1 MSQVPRRR
9 TVTVSDD
16 GLDAEILAAGALCW
30 RIRRSELE
38 VLVIHRPRYDDWS
51 FPKGKLDEGETLPE
65 CAVREVREEIGL
77 KVRLGMPLP
86 ITRYSVGKARGA
98 KNGNGGTAGG
108 AGNGGNGNG
117 GNGNGGKDKA
127 VWYWAAQVAEG
138 TPVPDG
144 DEVDETAWV
153 SVERARQMLTNR
165 GDVPP
170 LDELERLH
178 EDRRLHT
185 LPFIVLR
192 HAKAK
197 PRSSWSRAESERPL
211 AATGKRQA
219 RAVERLLICWRPRH
233 LESSPWK
240 RCAETIAPYVKA
252 HRNRATYRKSLTEK
266 RAEAHPERSR
276 ARVRRCLEL
285 LLPTLICTH
294 RPVLPLILDTMNG
307 WLQDPQLVQAI
318 PDEDPHLRPGAVLVA
333 QQAMDRGGE
342 IVSIEVYEPFE
353 D

>member
-1 MSQVPRRR
+1 MSKVPRRR

-16 GLDAEILAAGALCW
+16 GLDAEILAAGAVCW
-30 RIRRSELE
+30 RLRRGELE
-38 VLVIHRPRYDDWS
+38 VLLIHRPRYDDWS

-86 ITRYSVGKARGA
+86 VTRYSVGRTRGA
-98 KNGNGGTAGG
+98 KT
-108 AGNGGNGNG
+108 
-117 GNGNGGKDKA
+117 GKDKA

-153 SVERARQMLTNR
+153 SVDRARQLLSNQ
-165 GDVPP
+165 GDVLP

-178 EDRRLHT
+178 EDQRLHT

-219 RAVERLLICWRPRH
+219 RSVERLLICWRPRH

-252 HRNRATYRKSLTEK
+252 HRNRAIYRKSLTEK
-266 RAEAHPERSR
+266 RADAHPDRTR
-276 ARVRRCLEL
+276 TRVRRCLEL
-285 LLPTLICTH
+285 LLPTLICSH
-294 RPVLPLILDTMNG
+294 RPVLPLILETLSD
-307 WLQDPQLVQAI
+307 WLQDPQLRHAI
-318 PDEDPHLRPGAVLVA
+318 PEEDPYLRPGAVLVA
-333 QQAMDRGGE
+333 QQALDRGGE

>member
-1 MSQVPRRR
+1 MSSPETMSKVPRRR

-16 GLDAEILAAGALCW
+16 GPDAEILAAGALCW
-30 RIRRSELE
+30 RLRRGELE

-86 ITRYSVGKARGA
+86 VTRYSVGKARGA
-98 KNGNGGTAGG
+98 KNGNGGKGR
-108 AGNGGNGNG
+108 
-117 GNGNGGKDKA
+117 KDKA

-138 TPVPDG
+138 TPIPDG
-144 DEVDETAWV
+144 EEVDETAWV
-153 SVERARQMLTNR
+153 SVDRARELLTNR
-165 GDVPP
+165 GDVLP
-170 LDELERLH
+170 LDELARLNA
-178 EDRRLHT
+178 DRRLHT
-185 LPFIVLR
+185 LPFVVLR

-219 RAVERLLICWRPRH
+219 RSVERLLICWRPRH
-233 LESSPWK
+233 LESSPWR

-252 HRNRATYRKSLTEK
+252 HRSRATYRKSFTEK
-266 RAEAHPERSR
+266 RAEAHPERTR
-276 ARVRRCLEL
+276 TRVRRCLEL
-285 LLPTLICTH
+285 LLPTLICSH
-294 RPVLPLILDTMNG
+294 RPVLPLILDTMGG
-307 WLQDPQLVQAI
+307 WLQDPQLLEAI
-318 PDEDPHLRPGAVLVA
+318 PDQDPYLRPGAVLVA
-333 QQAMDRGGE
+333 QQAMDRDGE

>member
-1 MSQVPRRR
+1 MSKVPRRR

-117 GNGNGGKDKA
+117 GKDKA

-165 GDVPP
+165 GDVLP

-307 WLQDPQLVQAI
+307 WLQDPQLLQAI
-318 PDEDPHLRPGAVLVA
+318 PDEDPYLRPGAVLVA

>member
-1 MSQVPRRR
+1 MSKVPRRR

-16 GLDAEILAAGALCW
+16 GPDAEILAAGALCW
-30 RIRRSELE
+30 RLRRGELE

-86 ITRYSVGKARGA
+86 VTRYSVGKARGA
-98 KNGNGGTAGG
+98 KNGNGGKGR
-108 AGNGGNGNG
+108 
-117 GNGNGGKDKA
+117 KDKA

-138 TPVPDG
+138 TPIPDG
-144 DEVDETAWV
+144 EEVDETAWV
-153 SVERARQMLTNR
+153 SVDRARELLTNR
-165 GDVPP
+165 GDVLP
-170 LDELERLH
+170 LDELARLNA
-178 EDRRLHT
+178 DRRLHT
-185 LPFIVLR
+185 LPFVVLR

-219 RAVERLLICWRPRH
+219 RSVERLLICWRPRH
-233 LESSPWK
+233 LESSPWR

-252 HRNRATYRKSLTEK
+252 HRSRATYRKSFTEK
-266 RAEAHPERSR
+266 RAEAHPERTR
-276 ARVRRCLEL
+276 TRVRRCLEL
-285 LLPTLICTH
+285 LLPTLICSH
-294 RPVLPLILDTMNG
+294 RPVLPLILDTMGG
-307 WLQDPQLVQAI
+307 WLQDPQLLEAI
-318 PDEDPHLRPGAVLVA
+318 PDQDPYLRPGAVLVA
-333 QQAMDRGGE
+333 QQAMDRDGE

>member
-1 MSQVPRRR
+1 MTKVPRRR

-16 GLDAEILAAGALCW
+16 GTDAEILAAGALCW
-30 RIRRSELE
+30 RVRRGELE
-38 VLVIHRPRYDDWS
+38 VLLIHRQRYDDWS

-86 ITRYSVGKARGA
+86 VTRYSVGKAR
-98 KNGNGGTAGG
+98 NG
-108 AGNGGNGNG
+108 AGNGPETPGAGK
-117 GNGNGGKDKA
+117 GNGGKAKE
-127 VWYWAAQVAEG
+127 VWYWAAHVAEG

-153 SVERARQMLTNR
+153 SVERAREMLTNR
-165 GDVPP
+165 GDVLP
-170 LDELERLH
+170 LDELENLH
-178 EDRRLHT
+178 EQQRLHT
-185 LPFIVLR
+185 APFIVLR

-219 RAVERLLICWRPRH
+219 RSVERLLVCWRPRH

-240 RCAETIAPYVKA
+240 RCEETIAPYVKA

-266 RAEAHPERSR
+266 RAEAHPERTR
-276 ARVRRCLEL
+276 TRTRRCLEL

-294 RPVLPLILDTMNG
+294 RPVLPLILETMTG
-307 WLQDPQLVQAI
+307 WFQSAELGLALPH
-318 PDEDPHLRPGAVLVA
+318 EDPYLRPGAVLVA

-342 IVSIEVYEPFE
+342 IVALEVYEPFE

>member
-1 MSQVPRRR
+1 MSSSETMSKVPRRR

-16 GLDAEILAAGALCW
+16 GPDAEILAAGALCW
-30 RIRRSELE
+30 RLRRGELE
-38 VLVIHRPRYDDWS
+38 VLLIHRPRYDDWS

-98 KNGNGGTAGG
+98 KNGNGG
-108 AGNGGNGNG
+108 NGGNGR
-117 GNGNGGKDKA
+117 KDKA

-138 TPVPDG
+138 TPIPDG
-144 DEVDETAWV
+144 EEVDETAWV
-153 SVERARQMLTNR
+153 SVDRARELLTNR
-165 GDVPP
+165 GDVLP
-170 LDELERLH
+170 LDELARLNA
-178 EDRRLHT
+178 DRRLHT
-185 LPFIVLR
+185 LPFVVLR

-219 RAVERLLICWRPRH
+219 RSVERLLICWRPRH
-233 LESSPWK
+233 LESSPWR

-252 HRNRATYRKSLTEK
+252 HRSRATYRKSFTEK
-266 RAEAHPERSR
+266 RAEAHPERTR
-276 ARVRRCLEL
+276 TRVRRCLEL
-285 LLPTLICTH
+285 LLPTLICSH
-294 RPVLPLILDTMNG
+294 RPVLPLILDTMGG
-307 WLQDPQLVQAI
+307 WLQDPQLFQAI
-318 PDEDPHLRPGAVLVA
+318 PDEDPYLRPGAVLVA
-333 QQAMDRGGE
+333 QQAMDRDGE